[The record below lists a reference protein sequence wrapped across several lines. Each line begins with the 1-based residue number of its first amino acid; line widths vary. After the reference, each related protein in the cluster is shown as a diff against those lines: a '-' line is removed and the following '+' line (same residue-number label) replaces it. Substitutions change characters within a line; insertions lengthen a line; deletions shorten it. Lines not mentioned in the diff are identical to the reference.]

1 MPKLVITVEV
11 DITEK
16 DSDLFT
22 LKDDF
27 AMDAQADFVKDSLR
41 GTNNKID
48 WKLKGLNLVQ
58 LRRLINQYGDHKRRK
73 EGGKED

>member
-11 DITEK
+11 DITEE

-22 LKDDF
+22 LKGDF

-41 GTNNKID
+41 GTKNKID

-58 LRRLINQYGDHKRRK
+58 LRRLINHYGDNKRRK
-73 EGGKED
+73 EGGKEG